1 MDFHTN
7 ECQAKDE
14 PLLKRKLMNVLTLA
28 SRNVY
33 RNWQR
38 SLVTTLAMAFACT
51 IMIIFAALIEGM
63 VQGSEHNAVSM
74 NNGDIQLHVQGYRD
88 DPDIYMMIPHAFEI
102 AKELRASD
110 FYATPRLHVFGLIAS
125 DESSAGAHL
134 RGIDLEYEKT
144 VTVIHQ
150 YLQAGLWLDVND
162 RHGVVIGKKL
172 ARSLDVGLGDELVF
186 IGQTADGFMANDLF
200 KVRGILKTV
209 SPAIDSGG
217 IFISNAALQELITL
231 PDGAHEIALMRKNR
245 RMDLDA
251 EQHKATAI
259 VQKVAGESFAQIEIM
274 SWRQLMPIIS
284 RFLETAQVQ
293 TLIMLA
299 FTYIAVA
306 SVILNA
312 MLMSVFERIHEFG
325 IMKAIGVTPWQLIRL
340 VYAETFLQTL
350 LASVLG
356 VLVGGALAW
365 YFQQY
370 GIDMSAISSGFSFA
384 GIALD
389 PIWYA
394 YLTLYS
400 LASPVIFLFVIAFI
414 AVIYP
419 AVKVAL
425 IRPLDAIHYQ

>member
-1 MDFHTN
+1 M
-7 ECQAKDE
+7 KI
-14 PLLKRKLMNVLTLA
+14 LTLA
-28 SRNVY
+28 GRNVY

-51 IMIIFAALIEGM
+51 IMIVFAALMEGM

-74 NNGDIQLHVQGYRD
+74 NNGDIQLHLQGYRD
-88 DPDIYMMIPHAFEI
+88 DPDIYAMIPEAFDI
-102 AKELRASD
+102 AESLRGSD
-110 FYATPRLHVFGLIAS
+110 FHATPRLHVYGLIAS
-125 DESSAGAHL
+125 DESSAGAHF
-134 RGIDLEYEKT
+134 RGIDLDYEKT
-144 VTVIHQ
+144 VTVIHN
-150 YLQAGLWLDVND
+150 YLQAGRWLDAGD
-162 RHGVVIGKKL
+162 PHGVVIGKKL
-172 ARSLDVGLGDELVF
+172 ARSLDADLGDELVF

-200 KVRGILKTV
+200 TVRGILKTV

-217 IFISNAALQELITL
+217 IFIANSPLQELISL

-245 RMDLDA
+245 RMDLNLELEKA
-251 EQHKATAI
+251 EAI
-259 VQKVAGESFAQIEIM
+259 VKQVAGDDFSRIELM

-325 IMKAIGVTPWQLIRL
+325 IMKAVGVTPWQLVRL
-340 VYAETFLQTL
+340 IYAETLVQTL
-350 LASVLG
+350 LASILG
-356 VLVGGALAW
+356 VLAGGALGW
-365 YFQQY
+365 YFQEY
-370 GIDMSAISSGFSFA
+370 GIDMSSISSGFSFA

-394 YLTLYS
+394 YLTPYS
-400 LASPVIFLFVIAFI
+400 LITPVIFLFAIAFV

-419 AVKVAL
+419 ALKVAL

>member
-1 MDFHTN
+1 M
-7 ECQAKDE
+7 KI
-14 PLLKRKLMNVLTLA
+14 LTLA
-28 SRNVY
+28 GRNVY

-51 IMIIFAALIEGM
+51 IMIVFAALMEGM

-74 NNGDIQLHVQGYRD
+74 NNGDMQLHLQGYRD
-88 DPDIYMMIPHAFEI
+88 DPDIYAMIPKAFEI
-102 AKELRASD
+102 AKSLRASD
-110 FYATPRLHVFGLIAS
+110 FHATPRLHVYGLIAS

-144 VTVIHQ
+144 VTVIHH
-150 YLQAGLWLDVND
+150 YLQAGTWLDAKD
-162 RHGVVIGKKL
+162 AHGVVIGKKL
-172 ARSLDVGLGDELVF
+172 ARSLDAGLGDELVF
-186 IGQTADGFMANDLF
+186 IGQTADGFMANELF
-200 KVRGILKTV
+200 TVRGILKTV
-209 SPAIDSGG
+209 SPSIDSGG
-217 IFISNAALQELITL
+217 IFISNPALQALISL
-231 PDGAHEIALMRKNR
+231 PDGAHEIALMRKDR
-245 RMDLDA
+245 RMDLNA
-251 EQHKATAI
+251 EQDKAEAI
-259 VQKVAGESFAQIEIM
+259 VRQVAGEDFSSIEIM

-293 TLIMLA
+293 TLIMLG

-340 VYAETFLQTL
+340 IYAETLVQTF
-350 LASVLG
+350 LASILG
-356 VLVGGALAW
+356 VLAGGALGW
-365 YFQQY
+365 HFQEY
-370 GIDMSAISSGFSFA
+370 GIDMSSLSSGFSFA

-389 PIWYA
+389 PVWYA
-394 YLTLYS
+394 YLTAYS
-400 LASPVIFLFVIAFI
+400 LVTPVIFLFAIAFI